1 MKNIKF
7 LIISLIVHSIIISY
21 LIFENST
28 FQKTTTNIINIDLT
42 NKFSKNV
49 SNDSYTDNEQNL
61 SERKN
66 YIFPINTLENKSL
79 KKHKVGPI
87 TRVFEQSVAVNK
99 KNNVSPSFSKE
110 ISRKKNTNDNKK
122 KTGKNKSEEFISK
135 ATYKI
140 GSKNNPHPPYPLI
153 ARKRGFEGNLI
164 LKVYVNKTGYVDRI
178 NLKKSSGFKILDN
191 ISIETI
197 SKWYFTPAKQN
208 GNNVKDKLEI
218 PIKFVLNN

>member
-7 LIISLIVHSIIISY
+7 LIISLSVHSIIISY

-87 TRVFEQSVAVNK
+87 TKVFEQSVAVNN
-99 KNNVSPSFSKE
+99 KNNVSPIRNTFFAGAGLCHATVGPSF
-110 ISRKKNTNDNKK
+110 
-122 KTGKNKSEEFISK
+122 F
-135 ATYKI
+135 
-140 GSKNNPHPPYPLI
+140 
-153 ARKRGFEGNLI
+153 
-164 LKVYVNKTGYVDRI
+164 
-178 NLKKSSGFKILDN
+178 
-191 ISIETI
+191 
-197 SKWYFTPAKQN
+197 
-208 GNNVKDKLEI
+208 
-218 PIKFVLNN
+218 